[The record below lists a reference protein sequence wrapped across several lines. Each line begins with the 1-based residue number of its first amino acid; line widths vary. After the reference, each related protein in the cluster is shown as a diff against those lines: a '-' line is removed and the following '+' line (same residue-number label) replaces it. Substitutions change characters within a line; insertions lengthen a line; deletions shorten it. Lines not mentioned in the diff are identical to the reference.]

1 MLPMNTT
8 STWSQGHNWL
18 YTIDCYCRNI
28 LVLWENFEDTKGVLR
43 SRKSEDR
50 QYNDQ
55 KKEAVSRRVLRLTA
69 SFFWPLYCLS
79 SDLRLLSSGHCIV
92 CPPTYGFFLLVIV
105 LSVLR
110 LTASF
115 FWSLYC
121 LSCDLLL
128 LSSGHCIVCPP
139 TYGFFLLAI
148 VLSVL
153 RLTAS
158 FFWPLYCLSSDLRLL
173 SSGHCIVCPPT
184 YGFFLLVIE
193 ERSRKSEDRQ
203 YNGQKKEAVSRRTDN
218 TMARRKRTNGQT
230 AIYET
235 LHKKLKIEQ
244 KRTPLKNGREQGH
257 SS

>member
-1 MLPMNTT
+1 MNYIAISCKLTPSLRSNTT
-8 STWSQGHNWL
+8 GVKFRST
-18 YTIDCYCRNI
+18 
-28 LVLWENFEDTKGVLR
+28 LVHSRFLVGFVFVR
-43 SRKSEDR
+43 SL
-50 QYNDQ
+50 
-55 KKEAVSRRVLRLTA
+55 VFCVTFRRSLFVRL
-69 SFFWPLYCLS
+69 SFFFWPLYCLS

-121 LSCDLLL
+121 LSSDLRL

-184 YGFFLLVIE
+184 YGF
-193 ERSRKSEDRQ
+193 
-203 YNGQKKEAVSRRTDN
+203 
-218 TMARRKRTNGQT
+218 
-230 AIYET
+230 
-235 LHKKLKIEQ
+235 
-244 KRTPLKNGREQGH
+244 
-257 SS
+257 